1 MAVRVEGLR
10 EVRRALRAFPPQAT
24 AELKDGSLR
33 LANRLVPLIK
43 AAGAA
48 RGRQTERASRTTK
61 VVKGAGGGVLPRIE
75 AGGSKKARDVLFGT
89 EFGATRKFGWY
100 RAGRYY
106 NSRGKQFP
114 PHVGRGSYWFH
125 VTVERNKQTIDAEAA
140 TMADE
145 LVRRWSA

>member
-1 MAVRVEGLR
+1 LR
-10 EVRRALRAFPPQAT
+10 QFPAQAT
-24 AELKDGSLR
+24 AELKDGSVR
-33 LANRLVPLIK
+33 LANQLVPLIK

-48 RGRQTERASRTTK
+48 RGKQTVLASRTTR
-61 VVKGAGGGVLPRIE
+61 VVKSGLMPQIVAGRAGKASAVLY
-75 AGGSKKARDVLFGT
+75 GT

-114 PHVGRGSYWFH
+114 PHQGRGSYWFH
-125 VTVERNKQTIDAEAA
+125 KTVDENQGTINAA
-140 TMADE
+140 AAQMSAD